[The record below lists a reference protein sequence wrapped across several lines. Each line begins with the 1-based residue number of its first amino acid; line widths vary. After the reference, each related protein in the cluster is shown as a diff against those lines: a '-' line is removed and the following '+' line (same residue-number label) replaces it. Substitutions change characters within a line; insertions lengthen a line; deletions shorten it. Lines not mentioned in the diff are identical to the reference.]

1 MCKIARLR
9 KKQFNETR
17 QCYLQSFDYNII
29 VKYRTRQ
36 IKVTILFLKSFDL
49 SCSILDKDIFSH

>member
-1 MCKIARLR
+1 MTR
-9 KKQFNETR
+9 FNIINILLFR
-17 QCYLQSFDYNII
+17 LQSLDYNII

-36 IKVTILFLKSFDL
+36 IKATITFKKSFDF